1 MSRRRLGHAWTT
13 IPERTTADA
22 LKPLR
27 RDADR
32 RRQRYSFPSR
42 DQSSQDR
49 NTFRFGTLPPSERF
63 RRVTTLVS
71 RIGFVEPM
79 MPALVDE
86 APEGSNWIHELK
98 YDGYRT
104 QLAIDGEER
113 RAYTRRGHDW
123 SELYRPL
130 IEAARALNCDSAL
143 IEGEV
148 IVQDRKGL
156 SDFHTLGSKLNQ
168 LVVFGLG

>member
-1 MSRRRLGHAWTT
+1 VA
-13 IPERTTADA
+13 
-22 LKPLR
+22 
-27 RDADR
+27 
-32 RRQRYSFPSR
+32 YV
-42 DQSSQDR
+42 
-49 NTFRFGTLPPSERF
+49 PPM
-63 RRVTTLVS
+63 
-71 RIGFVEPM
+71 EPCL
-79 MPALVDE
+79 AEE
-86 APEGSNWIHELK
+86 APEGTNWIHELK

-104 QLAIDGEER
+104 QLAIRPGGL